1 MNTYNFIETYK
12 IENTNLCD
20 NLIKY
25 WKKNKEYKFE
35 GTLGDNI
42 IDKTMKDSI
51 DVCFFNTSKNKTI
64 RSFFKQLS
72 SNVQEYITKYRIVSK
87 VHTSPQNLI
96 QYYDKGGGYRR
107 LHYERDNVGV
117 TSRQLVYMLYL
128 NTVTN
133 NGGTEFPYQNIT
145 TPAIKGNL
153 IIWPAEFTHPHKG
166 IVSPTQEK
174 YIATGW
180 FELK

>member
-12 IENTNLCD
+12 IENTNLCGD
-20 NLIKY
+20 LIKY

-35 GTLGDNI
+35 GSVGNEV

-64 RSFFKQLS
+64 INFFKELS
-72 SNVQEYITKYRIVSK
+72 NKVQEYITKYRIASNVK
-87 VHTSPQNLI
+87 TSPQNLI
-96 QYYDKGGGYRR
+96 QYYNKGGGYRR
-107 LHYERDNVGV
+107 LHYERDNVVV

-128 NTVTN
+128 NTVTDK
-133 NGGTEFPYQNIT
+133 GGTEFPYQNIT